1 MRPTSSFWLIASV
14 CLLSA
19 LGAADRLVAQIPSS
33 QPTLKVLYTF
43 KALGGTPT
51 AIVEVS
57 PGTFFGTTAT
67 SPGLFSITSGGN
79 YQFFYTFPP
88 NSSGLAVI
96 GLTPALNGQ
105 TYGASSNLGTVPT
118 FSELFSIAGS
128 TKVAAYP
135 YNPATHGGPI
145 DPEVQSP
152 DGYLYAIFGVRGG
165 TPTFNRLDYSGN
177 PTALYTFASA
187 QGTPYSA
194 MFLGGGDAFYG
205 LSMMNNTADAGIFRL
220 TASGSFSWLVP
231 SFPTNGVTYDIALMQ
246 AGNGNFY
253 GTLPEGG
260 AADAGSIYQVT
271 PSGTMTT
278 LYEFS
283 QVNLGIPET
292 LLEASN
298 GMLYGTARGR
308 YAAGFHGYS
317 SIFRLNPTNG
327 QFQTIFNFKDQA
339 LGECECS
346 VVQGSDGKLYGV
358 SAGAGTYQGGTIW
371 VLDAGLP
378 PPKPQIE
385 SAIPQAG
392 AVDQRVLLWGKSLLG
407 ATAVSF
413 NGTAAGHFA
422 VASSQGVWAWV
433 PSGATT
439 GPITIT
445 TPNGTFTTTQSF
457 TIE

>member
-1 MRPTSSFWLIASV
+1 MRPNSSFSLIASA
-14 CLLSA
+14 CLLST
-19 LGAADRLVAQIPSS
+19 LGAADRLAAQVPSS

-57 PGTFFGTTAT
+57 PGTFLGTTAT
-67 SPGLFSITSGGN
+67 SPGLFSITIGGN

-88 NSSGLAVI
+88 NSSGLSVI

-105 TYGASSNLGTVPT
+105 TYGASSNLGPVTT
-118 FSELFSIAGS
+118 FSELFSIAGNG
-128 TKVAAYP
+128 KVTAYP
-135 YNPATHGGPI
+135 YNGTTQGGA
-145 DPEVQSP
+145 
-152 DGYLYAIFGVRGG
+152 GYLVQGPDNYLYGFFGV
-165 TPTFNRLDYSGN
+165 LGN
-177 PTALYTFASA
+177 PPAFTRFDYQGKPTSLYTFS
-187 QGTPYSA
+187 GTPELPLIFQGADGS
-194 MFLGGGDAFYG
+194 FYG
-205 LSMMNNTADAGIFRL
+205 LSLTNSTSNGGIFRL
-220 TASGSFSWLVP
+220 TPAGSFSWLVP

-260 AADAGSIYQVT
+260 TADAGSIYQVT

-292 LLEASN
+292 LLEASD

-317 SIFRLNPTNG
+317 SIFRLNPTTG
-327 QFQTIFNFKDQA
+327 QFQTIFNFRDQA

-358 SAGAGTYQGGTIW
+358 TEGGGTYQGGTIW

-378 PPKPQIE
+378 PPKPRIE
-385 SAIPQAG
+385 SVIPQAG

-445 TPNGTFTTTQSF
+445 TPNGSFTTTQSF